1 MAILSYQV
9 DYNHLPIPET
19 VSHDTDLTLRSRGLL
34 LPALLGREA
43 SPLNPKAI
51 KFFDGPFDS
60 DSGNGLWQTGGEWI
74 LRDRWGEPYYIVFDA
89 NGDGKIAN
97 PEFTT
102 DSSRSEEAEKRSNSL
117 LPPTFSDAV
126 IIYSSGPDRDP
137 KTWKDNIGSW
147 HPELERD

>member
-9 DYNHLPIPET
+9 DYNHLPIPEP
-19 VSHDTDLTLRSRGLL
+19 VSHETDITIRSSGPLLT
-34 LPALLGREA
+34 ALLGRKA
-43 SPLNPKAI
+43 TKLNTKSI
-51 KFFDGPFDS
+51 KFYDGPFDS
-60 DSGNGLWQTGGEWI
+60 DSKYGLWQNGDEWI

-102 DSSRSEEAEKRSNSL
+102 DPPGSKEAEKRSNSPL
-117 LPPTFSDAV
+117 TQTFSDEV

-137 KTWKDNIGSW
+137 KTWQDNIGSW